1 MSVYVLFDYLR
12 HKYQSF
18 MFLCTSVSTVVSA
31 GGIKA

>member
-1 MSVYVLFDYLR
+1 MSVYVRLDYVR

-18 MFLCTSVSTVVSA
+18 LFLCTSVGTVVSA